1 MKLQCDRTAPRKRER
16 VKGFLD
22 TILKLNRGMVAVAGT
37 ALSFIVVLTS
47 TDVVLRALGRPILGT
62 YEVVAICGGLV
73 IGLAAP
79 FTSWRR
85 GHIAVDI
92 VTRKFPG
99 KVRGFINVV
108 TRCVAIGLCLII
120 GVNIIRIGTDF
131 WTGGEVSNT
140 LQLPLYPVAYCIA
153 ACFFILAVV
162 LFCDI
167 LKIHGGT
174 YEQ

>member
-1 MKLQCDRTAPRKRER
+1 MKA
-16 VKGFLD
+16 FLD
-22 TILKLNRGMVAVAGT
+22 NISKLNKGMVGIAGT
-37 ALSFIVVLTS
+37 ALSFIVVLTT
-47 TDVVLRALGRPILGT
+47 TDVVLRAFGRPILGT

-92 VTRKFPG
+92 VTRKFPDRA
-99 KVRGFINVV
+99 KDISNIA
-108 TRCVAIGLCLII
+108 TRSVAIGLCLII
-120 GVNIIRIGTDF
+120 GWNIIKIGTDF
-131 WTGGEVSNT
+131 WEGGEVSNT
-140 LQLPLYPVAYCIA
+140 LQLPLYPVAYAIA

-167 LKIHGGT
+167 LKICGGT
-174 YEQ
+174 YEP

>member
-1 MKLQCDRTAPRKRER
+1 MKA
-16 VKGFLD
+16 FLD
-22 TILKLNRGMVAVAGT
+22 NISKLNKGMVGIAGT
-37 ALSFIVVLTS
+37 ALSFIVVLTT
-47 TDVVLRALGRPILGT
+47 TDVVLRAFGRPILGT

-92 VTRKFPG
+92 VTRKFPDRA
-99 KVRGFINVV
+99 KDISNIA

-120 GVNIIRIGTDF
+120 GWNIIKIGTDF
-131 WTGGEVSNT
+131 WEGGEVSNT
-140 LQLPLYPVAYCIA
+140 LQLPLYPVAYAIA

-167 LKIHGGT
+167 LKICGGT
-174 YEQ
+174 YEP